1 MPLVN
6 LIRFVQLSYMHN
18 MYDISCGKGRR
29 GCCIIIP
36 DTDSNDV
43 RYVVLVSGPSVGGS
57 PSGQTIL
64 VINPEIAG
72 KSCKTDR

>member
-1 MPLVN
+1 
-6 LIRFVQLSYMHN
+6 MHK
-18 MYDISCGKGRR
+18 YDLSCGKGRR

-36 DTDSNDV
+36 DTDSGDV

-64 VINPEIAG
+64 VINPEITG
-72 KSCKTDR
+72 KPCKTDR

>member
-1 MPLVN
+1 
-6 LIRFVQLSYMHN
+6 MHK
-18 MYDISCGKGRR
+18 YDVSCGKGRR

-36 DTDSNDV
+36 DSDSGHV
-43 RYVVLVSGPSVGGS
+43 GHVIILSGPSVGGS

-72 KSCKTDR
+72 KPCKTDR

>member
-1 MPLVN
+1 MDK
-6 LIRFVQLSYMHN
+6 
-18 MYDISCGKGRR
+18 YDVSCGKGRR

-36 DTDSNDV
+36 DTDSGDV

-64 VINPEIAG
+64 VINPEITG
-72 KSCKTDR
+72 KPCKTDR